1 VIAELAA
8 QIETFGRYGFN
19 KSHSVAYSIIS
30 LQTAWL
36 KCHYPADFMAALL
49 SSAIG
54 DTDSVVKFINESR
67 ELGLE
72 VLPPDVNES
81 GYKFTVIGERKM
93 RFGLGA
99 IRNVGRGA
107 IDSIIAAR
115 KDRPIESVFDL
126 AERVDL
132 RLCNKRVFEAL
143 VHSGAL
149 DGLKG
154 HRAQHLAVL
163 DTAIQEAG
171 LKAEERE
178 IGQTSLFGEPAVAD
192 GKGDVGDSGRALPSL
207 APLSESERLTKE
219 KEILG
224 FYISGHPL
232 EPFRAECELFATH
245 SVAQLGKWEERSI
258 SIGAVV
264 PAIKKQVSKRTGAE
278 FARLTVEDFSGSSEI
293 LVFPEA
299 WAALSQRVL
308 TDVPML
314 IKGGYPRR
322 DQGLDN
328 PTFIVETVQRFEE
341 LRVSGQVAVSI
352 ELAPSLPVTDDQ
364 STPSAD
370 LMPDVF
376 KDVRAVLDAHPGSAP
391 VEVRWNDKT
400 GSTARLRSRTLKV
413 AANGAALAELRALLG
428 PARVKLV
435 RVG

>member
-1 VIAELAA
+1 
-8 QIETFGRYGFN
+8 
-19 KSHSVAYSIIS
+19 
-30 LQTAWL
+30 
-36 KCHYPADFMAALL
+36 MAALL

-81 GYKFTVIGERKM
+81 GYKFTVIGEGRM

-107 IDSIIAAR
+107 IDSILTAR
-115 KDRPIESVFDL
+115 RERPFESLFDL
-126 AERVDL
+126 TERVDL

-143 VHSGAL
+143 IHSGAL
-149 DGLKG
+149 DGLNG

-163 DTAIQEAG
+163 DTAIQEAS
-171 LKAEERE
+171 LKAAERE
-178 IGQTSLFGEPAVAD
+178 AGLASLFGTPEPATTD
-192 GKGDVGDSGRALPSL
+192 GGSRISDKNGPSLPNL

-245 SVAQLGKWEERSI
+245 TVAQLGKWEEGSI
-258 SIGAVV
+258 AVGAVV
-264 PAIKKQVSKRTGAE
+264 TAIKKQVSKRTGAE

-299 WAALSQRVL
+299 WAALSHRVL

-341 LRVSGQVAVSI
+341 VRVSGQVAVSI
-352 ELAPSLPVTDDQ
+352 ELAASNSKTDDQ
-364 STPSAD
+364 TPASAD

-391 VEVRWNDKT
+391 VEVRWKDSDG
-400 GSTARLRSRTLKV
+400 GSARLRSRTLKV

>member
-1 VIAELAA
+1 
-8 QIETFGRYGFN
+8 
-19 KSHSVAYSIIS
+19 
-30 LQTAWL
+30 
-36 KCHYPADFMAALL
+36 
-49 SSAIG
+49 
-54 DTDSVVKFINESR
+54 
-67 ELGLE
+67 
-72 VLPPDVNES
+72 VNES
-81 GYKFTVIGERKM
+81 GYKFTVIGDGRM

-107 IDSIIAAR
+107 IDSILSAR
-115 KDRPIESVFDL
+115 RERPFENLFDL

-143 VHSGAL
+143 IHSGAL
-149 DGLKG
+149 DGLSG

-163 DTAIQEAG
+163 DTAIQEAS
-171 LKAEERE
+171 LKAAERE
-178 IGQTSLFGEPAVAD
+178 AGQASLFGGPEPGTVD
-192 GKGDVGDSGRALPSL
+192 GGSVTSDKNGPLLPNL

-245 SVAQLGKWEERSI
+245 TVAQLGKWEEGSI
-258 SIGAVV
+258 AVGAVV
-264 PAIKKQVSKRTGAE
+264 TAIKKQVSKRTGAE

-299 WAALSQRVL
+299 WAALSHRVL

-341 LRVSGQVAVSI
+341 VRVSGQVAVSI
-352 ELAPSLPVTDDQ
+352 ELVPAGPITTDDQ
-364 STPSAD
+364 TPASAD

-391 VEVRWNDKT
+391 VEVRWKDSDG
-400 GSTARLRSRTLKV
+400 GSARLRSRSLKV